1 MIFNLVYRIFVYAMH
16 IPKRKAPRELNFA
29 VKQKDGWAV
38 TCGSCVIY
46 HFLEEYFDM
55 KFNLR
60 HQLPSL
66 KKKTTECLFS
76 TIPSYQL
83 SGMKLIQNAFMIYN
97 FKNNALPQNSNIHMY
112 FSDLLKKQFLL
123 LS

>member
-1 MIFNLVYRIFVYAMH
+1 MIFNLVFRIFVYAMH

-46 HFLEEYFDM
+46 HFLEECFDM

-66 KKKTTECLFS
+66 KKKKKPRVLVFYRPF
-76 TIPSYQL
+76 I
-83 SGMKLIQNAFMIYN
+83 
-97 FKNNALPQNSNIHMY
+97 SNVRNETNPKCFY
-112 FSDLLKKQFLL
+112 DLQFQK
-123 LS
+123 